1 MYTER
6 QEYTLMGVSTTVGC
20 RKLTS
25 YWSSMC
31 GGQKLQTYIYYVC
44 GRNFNNFELV
54 AWIVMSSIGVN
65 LVYKVVQIPVL
76 KVARDN
82 LWR

>member
-25 YWSSMC
+25 HWSPMC
-31 GGQKLQTYIYYVC
+31 GGQKLQTYMMTYPFGKDRAHPVGPDSHDYFV
-44 GRNFNNFELV
+44 V
-54 AWIVMSSIGVN
+54 IVE
-65 LVYKVVQIPVL
+65 
-76 KVARDN
+76 
-82 LWR
+82 

>member
-25 YWSSMC
+25 HWSPMY
-31 GGQKLQTYIYYVC
+31 GRQKLQTYIY
-44 GRNFNNFELV
+44 
-54 AWIVMSSIGVN
+54 I
-65 LVYKVVQIPVL
+65 KVVTFVSTPSQV
-76 KVARDN
+76 VG
-82 LWR
+82 